1 MATIEF
7 EKNTQNPNSDLIKN
21 CINSTYGLTGY
32 NPTSLTGYNPTSL
45 YIDDYYGPG
54 SISSRYNCF
63 DPYSRS
69 DLLITNEAARK
80 MIGLLKPHSKTK
92 NKPDFK
98 EEHKMIIKKIIFAD
112 NKNKTILFT
121 SDGSYQQKTIVTK
134 SLNETA
140 FVNDADLIRFA
151 YVKSKAPKSTW
162 EIVSEIPIPE
172 DEESQ
177 HRLVK
182 KLEKAFLSRSRY
194 LSLERELKYI
204 FFEMPAKKRKSVI
217 VYQNRK

>member
-7 EKNTQNPNSDLIKN
+7 EKDTWNLNADLIKN

-32 NPTSLTGYNPTSL
+32 KPTAL
-45 YIDDYYGPG
+45 YIDDYCGPG
-54 SISSRYNCF
+54 SISSRTDYTNAYARNDTF
-63 DPYSRS
+63 V
-69 DLLITNEAARK
+69 TNEAARK
-80 MIGLLKPHSKTK
+80 MIGLLEPHSKTK
-92 NKPDFK
+92 NKSDLK
-98 EEHKMIIKKIIFAD
+98 EKNKMTIKKIIFAD
-112 NKNKTILFT
+112 NKNKIILFT
-121 SDGSYQQKTIVTK
+121 SDRAYQRKTIVTK

-151 YVKSKAPKSTW
+151 YVKSMAPKSTW
-162 EIVSEIPIPE
+162 EIISEIPIPE

-177 HRLVK
+177 HKLVK
-182 KLEKAFLSRSRY
+182 KIEKAFLSRSRY

>member
-7 EKNTQNPNSDLIKN
+7 EKDTWNLNADLIKN

-32 NPTSLTGYNPTSL
+32 GYKPTAWYV
-45 YIDDYYGPG
+45 DDYCGPG
-54 SISSRYNCF
+54 SISSRTDYTNAYARNDTF
-63 DPYSRS
+63 V
-69 DLLITNEAARK
+69 TNEAARK
-80 MIGLLKPHSKTK
+80 MIGLKTK

-98 EEHKMIIKKIIFAD
+98 EENKMTIKKIIFAD
-112 NKNKTILFT
+112 NKNKIILFT
-121 SDGSYQQKTIVTK
+121 SACAYQRKIIVTK

-140 FVNDADLIRFA
+140 FVNDVDLIRFA
-151 YVKSKAPKSTW
+151 YVKSMAPKSTW
-162 EIVSEIPIPE
+162 EVISEIPIPE

-177 HRLVK
+177 HKLVK
-182 KLEKAFLSRSRY
+182 KIEKAFLSRSRY